1 MSLVTMREILPY
13 AEEKKIAIPAFN
25 IDTMEITQ
33 ALLETVEEEHCP
45 AIIAVGQAAIKDGKL
60 ESLAATVRTL
70 AKDMKTPVVL
80 HLDHGQSVEQ
90 VVKALC
96 AGFTSVMIDGSKLSF
111 EDNIAVTQ
119 EVVRIANA
127 AGASVEA
134 ELGAILGSEDNISH
148 DDSKPFLVRVQ
159 DVIDF
164 TAAVKV
170 DALAVG
176 IGNAHGLYKGRPNL
190 DFQRLQDGSPQPR
203 FAFAL
208 PAFEVALQQAGVRG
222 FLGEEIEAADFVD
235 DPGEEGGVRILPGD
249 AAGDDARQCG
259 DVRRMLPEFR
269 GERSS
274 FRRYGG
280 AGHLPDDYRRRQGA
294 QGGKAEP
301 GYGALDVGDRAASRI
316 ESDRVGQSDG
326 ARGEQRVGGDQLA
339 QLFHG
344 TVRVVDL
351 PLDANGDFSV
361 RGKHDFAGSGL
372 GGNPV
377 ENGLN
382 IHEETLRS

>member
-33 ALLETVEEEHCP
+33 AILETVEEENCP

-164 TAAVKV
+164 TAVMIDGSKLSFEDNIAVTQEVVRIANAAGASVEAELGAILGSEDNISHDDSKPFLVRVQDVIDFTAAVKV

-190 DFQRLQDGSPQPR
+190 DFQRLQEVRDVTDVPLVLHGGS
-203 FAFAL
+203 
-208 PAFEVALQQAGVRG
+208 G
-222 FLGEEIEAADFVD
+222 I
-235 DPGEEGGVRILPGD
+235 
-249 AAGDDARQCG
+249 
-259 DVRRMLPEFR
+259 
-269 GERSS
+269 
-274 FRRYGG
+274 
-280 AGHLPDDYRRRQGA
+280 PDDMIQTA
-294 QGGKAEP
+294 
-301 GYGALDVGDRAASRI
+301 I
-316 ESDRVGQSDG
+316 EIGIRKINVATEIRMAYVEGLLSGS
-326 ARGEQRVGGDQLA
+326 
-339 QLFHG
+339 
-344 TVRVVDL
+344 
-351 PLDANGDFSV
+351 ANGDYYEMVKAGKASV
-361 RGKHDFAGSGL
+361 KARAKSKIDLF
-372 GGNPV
+372 
-377 ENGLN
+377 
-382 IHEETLRS
+382 LRK

>member
-33 ALLETVEEEHCP
+33 AILETVEEENCP

-127 AGASVEA
+127 AGASV
-134 ELGAILGSEDNISH
+134 DNISH

-190 DFQRLQDGSPQPR
+190 DFQRLQEVRDVTDVPLVLHGGS
-203 FAFAL
+203 
-208 PAFEVALQQAGVRG
+208 G
-222 FLGEEIEAADFVD
+222 I
-235 DPGEEGGVRILPGD
+235 
-249 AAGDDARQCG
+249 
-259 DVRRMLPEFR
+259 
-269 GERSS
+269 
-274 FRRYGG
+274 
-280 AGHLPDDYRRRQGA
+280 PDDMIQTA
-294 QGGKAEP
+294 
-301 GYGALDVGDRAASRI
+301 I
-316 ESDRVGQSDG
+316 EIGIRKINVATEIRMAYVEGLLSGS
-326 ARGEQRVGGDQLA
+326 
-339 QLFHG
+339 
-344 TVRVVDL
+344 
-351 PLDANGDFSV
+351 ANGDYYEMVKAGKASV
-361 RGKHDFAGSGL
+361 KARAKSKIDLF
-372 GGNPV
+372 
-377 ENGLN
+377 
-382 IHEETLRS
+382 LRK

>member
-33 ALLETVEEEHCP
+33 AILETVEEENCP

-111 EDNIAVTQ
+111 EDNI
-119 EVVRIANA
+119 
-127 AGASVEA
+127 
-134 ELGAILGSEDNISH
+134 SH

-190 DFQRLQDGSPQPR
+190 DFQRLQEVRDVTDVPLVLHGGS
-203 FAFAL
+203 
-208 PAFEVALQQAGVRG
+208 G
-222 FLGEEIEAADFVD
+222 I
-235 DPGEEGGVRILPGD
+235 
-249 AAGDDARQCG
+249 
-259 DVRRMLPEFR
+259 
-269 GERSS
+269 
-274 FRRYGG
+274 
-280 AGHLPDDYRRRQGA
+280 PDDMIQTA
-294 QGGKAEP
+294 
-301 GYGALDVGDRAASRI
+301 I
-316 ESDRVGQSDG
+316 EIGIRKINVATEIRMAYVEGLLSGS
-326 ARGEQRVGGDQLA
+326 
-339 QLFHG
+339 
-344 TVRVVDL
+344 
-351 PLDANGDFSV
+351 ANGDYYEMVKAGKASV
-361 RGKHDFAGSGL
+361 KARAKSKIDLF
-372 GGNPV
+372 
-377 ENGLN
+377 
-382 IHEETLRS
+382 LRK

>member
-1 MSLVTMREILPY
+1 MKKYNYIVSVVMLLLSGYIFYESSGYTIGSSAQKNPAVWPCILAGALALLSVALIIETALKKEPG
-13 AEEKKIAIPAFN
+13 EEKKIAIPAFN

-33 ALLETVEEEHCP
+33 AILETVEEENCP

-190 DFQRLQDGSPQPR
+190 DFQRLQEVRDVTDVPLVLHGGS
-203 FAFAL
+203 
-208 PAFEVALQQAGVRG
+208 G
-222 FLGEEIEAADFVD
+222 I
-235 DPGEEGGVRILPGD
+235 
-249 AAGDDARQCG
+249 
-259 DVRRMLPEFR
+259 
-269 GERSS
+269 
-274 FRRYGG
+274 
-280 AGHLPDDYRRRQGA
+280 PDDMIQTT
-294 QGGKAEP
+294 
-301 GYGALDVGDRAASRI
+301 I
-316 ESDRVGQSDG
+316 EIGIRKINVATEIRMAYVEGLLSGS
-326 ARGEQRVGGDQLA
+326 
-339 QLFHG
+339 
-344 TVRVVDL
+344 
-351 PLDANGDFSV
+351 ANGDYYEMVKAGKASV
-361 RGKHDFAGSGL
+361 KARAKSKIDLF
-372 GGNPV
+372 
-377 ENGLN
+377 
-382 IHEETLRS
+382 LRK

>member
-33 ALLETVEEEHCP
+33 AILETVEEENCP

-127 AGASVEA
+127 AGAYKVTTGTGAHNAAGASVEA

-190 DFQRLQDGSPQPR
+190 DFQRLQEVRDVTDVPLVLHGGS
-203 FAFAL
+203 
-208 PAFEVALQQAGVRG
+208 G
-222 FLGEEIEAADFVD
+222 I
-235 DPGEEGGVRILPGD
+235 
-249 AAGDDARQCG
+249 
-259 DVRRMLPEFR
+259 
-269 GERSS
+269 
-274 FRRYGG
+274 
-280 AGHLPDDYRRRQGA
+280 PDDMIQTA
-294 QGGKAEP
+294 
-301 GYGALDVGDRAASRI
+301 I
-316 ESDRVGQSDG
+316 EIGIRKINVATEIRMAYVEGLLSGS
-326 ARGEQRVGGDQLA
+326 
-339 QLFHG
+339 
-344 TVRVVDL
+344 
-351 PLDANGDFSV
+351 ANGDYYEMVKAGKASV
-361 RGKHDFAGSGL
+361 KARAKSKIDLF
-372 GGNPV
+372 
-377 ENGLN
+377 
-382 IHEETLRS
+382 LRK

>member
-33 ALLETVEEEHCP
+33 AILETVEEENCP

-170 DALAVG
+170 DALRSRWPWVSAMHTVCIRAVP
-176 IGNAHGLYKGRPNL
+176 IW
-190 DFQRLQDGSPQPR
+190 
-203 FAFAL
+203 
-208 PAFEVALQQAGVRG
+208 
-222 FLGEEIEAADFVD
+222 I
-235 DPGEEGGVRILPGD
+235 
-249 AAGDDARQCG
+249 
-259 DVRRMLPEFR
+259 
-269 GERSS
+269 SS
-274 FRRYGG
+274 ACRRYVTSPMCP
-280 AGHLPDDYRRRQGA
+280 LCC
-294 QGGKAEP
+294 
-301 GYGALDVGDRAASRI
+301 
-316 ESDRVGQSDG
+316 
-326 ARGEQRVGGDQLA
+326 
-339 QLFHG
+339 
-344 TVRVVDL
+344 TVV
-351 PLDANGDFSV
+351 
-361 RGKHDFAGSGL
+361 
-372 GGNPV
+372 PV
-377 ENGLN
+377 SLT
-382 IHEETLRS
+382 I

>member
-33 ALLETVEEEHCP
+33 AILETVEEENCP

-134 ELGAILGSEDNISH
+134 ELGAILGSED
-148 DDSKPFLVRVQ
+148 KPFLVRVQ

-190 DFQRLQDGSPQPR
+190 DFQRLQEVRDVTDVPLVLHGGS
-203 FAFAL
+203 
-208 PAFEVALQQAGVRG
+208 G
-222 FLGEEIEAADFVD
+222 I
-235 DPGEEGGVRILPGD
+235 
-249 AAGDDARQCG
+249 
-259 DVRRMLPEFR
+259 
-269 GERSS
+269 
-274 FRRYGG
+274 
-280 AGHLPDDYRRRQGA
+280 PDDMIQTA
-294 QGGKAEP
+294 
-301 GYGALDVGDRAASRI
+301 I
-316 ESDRVGQSDG
+316 EIGIRKINVATEIRMAYVEGLLSGS
-326 ARGEQRVGGDQLA
+326 
-339 QLFHG
+339 
-344 TVRVVDL
+344 
-351 PLDANGDFSV
+351 ANGDYYEMVKAGKASV
-361 RGKHDFAGSGL
+361 KARAKSKIDLF
-372 GGNPV
+372 
-377 ENGLN
+377 
-382 IHEETLRS
+382 LRK

>member
-1 MSLVTMREILPY
+1 MKKYNYIVSVVMLLLSGYIFYESSGYTIGSSAQKNPAVWPCILAGALALLSVALIIETALKKEPG
-13 AEEKKIAIPAFN
+13 EEKKIAIPAFN

-33 ALLETVEEEHCP
+33 AILETVEEENCP

-170 DALAVG
+170 DTLAVG

-190 DFQRLQDGSPQPR
+190 DFQRLQEVRDVTDVPLVLHGGS
-203 FAFAL
+203 
-208 PAFEVALQQAGVRG
+208 G
-222 FLGEEIEAADFVD
+222 I
-235 DPGEEGGVRILPGD
+235 
-249 AAGDDARQCG
+249 
-259 DVRRMLPEFR
+259 
-269 GERSS
+269 
-274 FRRYGG
+274 
-280 AGHLPDDYRRRQGA
+280 PDDMIQTA
-294 QGGKAEP
+294 
-301 GYGALDVGDRAASRI
+301 I
-316 ESDRVGQSDG
+316 EIGIRKINVATEIRMAYVEGLLSGS
-326 ARGEQRVGGDQLA
+326 
-339 QLFHG
+339 
-344 TVRVVDL
+344 
-351 PLDANGDFSV
+351 ANGDYYEMVKAGKASV
-361 RGKHDFAGSGL
+361 KARAKSKIDLF
-372 GGNPV
+372 
-377 ENGLN
+377 
-382 IHEETLRS
+382 LRK

>member
-33 ALLETVEEEHCP
+33 AILETVEEENCP

-96 AGFTSVMIDGSKLSF
+96 AGFTSVM
-111 EDNIAVTQ
+111 Q

-190 DFQRLQDGSPQPR
+190 DFQRLQEVRDVTDVPLVLHGGS
-203 FAFAL
+203 
-208 PAFEVALQQAGVRG
+208 G
-222 FLGEEIEAADFVD
+222 I
-235 DPGEEGGVRILPGD
+235 
-249 AAGDDARQCG
+249 
-259 DVRRMLPEFR
+259 
-269 GERSS
+269 
-274 FRRYGG
+274 
-280 AGHLPDDYRRRQGA
+280 PDDMIQTA
-294 QGGKAEP
+294 
-301 GYGALDVGDRAASRI
+301 I
-316 ESDRVGQSDG
+316 EIGIRKINVATEIRMAYVEGLLSGS
-326 ARGEQRVGGDQLA
+326 
-339 QLFHG
+339 
-344 TVRVVDL
+344 
-351 PLDANGDFSV
+351 ANGDYYEMVKAGKASV
-361 RGKHDFAGSGL
+361 KARAKSKIDLF
-372 GGNPV
+372 
-377 ENGLN
+377 
-382 IHEETLRS
+382 LRK